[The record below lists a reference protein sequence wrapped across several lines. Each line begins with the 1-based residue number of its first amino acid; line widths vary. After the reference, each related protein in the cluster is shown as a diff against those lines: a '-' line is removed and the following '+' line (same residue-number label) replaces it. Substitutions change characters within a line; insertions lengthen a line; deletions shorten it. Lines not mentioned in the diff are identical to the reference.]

1 MQVIDGGNAASVFD
15 STLDGGNAASVFT
28 NVELVPRLD
37 RAPVERVEVT
47 VTEILPDA
55 VYVDI
60 YRLAEGRSMLVRGGV
75 RVYAVGGVTVVDFE
89 APFGVP
95 ITYRA
100 EMFADQAGTASL
112 GFTGSADTFLD
123 VTSTCVHQ
131 PLNPELAVWPIRLQ
145 ATAEDVT
152 RSTPGELVYTE
163 GASVGTWVGQTRR
176 GIEGLTFDL
185 MTATQEEANTFQAML
200 GGYGLSNV
208 AVLCIRTPP
217 PMRIP
222 RVFFGTVPELH
233 ELDVD
238 VANGG
243 TAVRFQF
250 VSDEAQPPAPGLVTA
265 ILSRDD
271 IDAAYPTREARAAAY
286 LTRLDRDRDY
296 SLAGLAG

>member
-15 STLDGGNAASVFT
+15 STLDGGNASSVYT
-28 NVELVPRLD
+28 NVEVIVRLD

-55 VYVDI
+55 TYVDI
-60 YRLAEGRSMLVRGGV
+60 YRLAEGRSYLVRGGV
-75 RVYAVGGVTVVDFE
+75 KVYAVGGVTVVDFE
-89 APFGVP
+89 APFGIP

-100 EMFADQAGTASL
+100 EMFADQDGTTSL
-112 GFTGSADTFLD
+112 GFTGSSDAFLD
-123 VTSTCVHQ
+123 VGTTCVHQ
-131 PLNPELAVWPIRLQ
+131 PLNPELAVWPTRLQ
-145 ATAEDVT
+145 STAADISRT
-152 RSTPGELVYTE
+152 TPGELVYTE
-163 GASVGTWVGQTRR
+163 GASVGTWIGQDRR
-176 GIEGLTFDL
+176 GIEGLTFDFL
-185 MTATQEEANTFQAML
+185 TRTLDEARTFQAML
-200 GGYGLSNV
+200 GGYGTSSV

-222 RVFFGTVPELH
+222 RVFFGTVAELH
-233 ELDVD
+233 EVSVD

-243 TAVRFQF
+243 EAVQFQF